1 MLRIDFLVS
10 GMQVC
15 KAGQLKA
22 MNSFQEK
29 MSTALWLSP
38 SNGQA
43 SSGTVACAEVIE
55 LGQVE
60 AAQPVP
66 PLQALIGGAALCA
79 AWAPSAM
86 KRVGAMK
93 RAATKPNPSAMR
105 PLIM

>member
-1 MLRIDFLVS
+1 
-10 GMQVC
+10 MQVC
-15 KAGQLKA
+15 KAGQLNA

-43 SSGTVACAEVIE
+43 SSGTVACDAVIE

-66 PLQALIGGAALCA
+66 PLQALIGGAVMCAVLGAALCA
-79 AWAPSAM
+79 ALAPSAI

-93 RAATKPNPSAMR
+93 SAAAKANPSAMR
-105 PLIM
+105 PLTM

>member
-1 MLRIDFLVS
+1 MLRIDFVVS
-10 GMQVC
+10 AMQVGV
-15 KAGQLKA
+15 AGQLKA

-55 LGQVE
+55 VGQVE

-66 PLQALIGGAALCA
+66 PLHALMGGAFLGAALCA
-79 AWAPSAM
+79 ALAPSGM
-86 KRVGAMK
+86 KRTAAMK
-93 RAATKPNPSAMR
+93 RAATKPN
-105 PLIM
+105 